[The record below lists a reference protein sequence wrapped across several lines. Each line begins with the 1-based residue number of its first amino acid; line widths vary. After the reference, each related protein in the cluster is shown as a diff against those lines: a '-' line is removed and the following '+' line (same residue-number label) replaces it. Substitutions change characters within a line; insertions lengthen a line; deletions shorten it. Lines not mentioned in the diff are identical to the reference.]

1 MINIDKDLFNEITT
15 YCTLNEI
22 KDVKLFINKLIK
34 DSFNIEKYGIQ
45 PQIDSMNKNKEVVVE
60 KVIEKVVY
68 INNNDDCTE
77 KIDELIKK
85 HKKEIEDLNLV
96 FKNVVINKKDIY
108 GE

>member
-1 MINIDKDLFNEITT
+1 MISIDKDLFNEITT
-15 YCTLNEI
+15 YCILNEI
-22 KDVKLFINKLIK
+22 KDVELFINKLIK

-68 INNNDDCTE
+68 INNSDDCTE

-96 FKNVVINKKDIY
+96 FKNDVINKKDIY